1 MLRGLVKEWDI
12 PPLYSQEDSDDPIVY
27 MEIQMI
33 GLRWRWLV
41 LEAEVKT
48 DDILFFG
55 YVAGDAHELGYFTE
69 RELLSGGLPIIPQ
82 RFVPQLSLSEYKQKY
97 L

>member
-1 MLRGLVKEWDI
+1 
-12 PPLYSQEDSDDPIVY
+12 
-27 MEIQMI
+27 MI

-55 YVAGDAHELGYFTE
+55 FVAGDAHELGYFTE
-69 RELLSGGLPIIPQ
+69 RELLGVEVVL
-82 RFVPQLSLSEYKQKY
+82 EQKAT
-97 L
+97 LCV